1 MTRNSISVISAVT
14 ARVIHSAIRVAGRL
28 EGLRYSPDALM
39 RPTVRNTVVL
49 SISSGLHLTQTSSSI
64 VRNSIIEREHLELA
78 GEVPTRD
85 GDCFPE
91 RQNRRIVTLEG
102 HMQW

>member
-1 MTRNSISVISAVT
+1 MTRNSILVISAVT
-14 ARVIHSAIRVAGRL
+14 ARVTHSAIRVASRP
-28 EGLRYSPDALM
+28 EGPRYPPDALM
-39 RPTVRNTVVL
+39 RPTIGNTAGL
-49 SISSGLHLTQTSSSI
+49 LTSYELHLAQTASSI